1 MILRFLRGLAAQYR
15 AELAMLSMRRYDSA
29 PGVH

>member
-15 AELAMLSMRRYDSA
+15 AEIAMHLGRYHRA
-29 PGVH
+29 EGVH